1 MRPLLAFAVG
11 AVLVAAGTP
20 ALAEKVAPAS
30 RVMIFLDKFLKL
42 PPAERSRVKLSYAI
56 RHDDKPAANIKAT
69 LVEQS
74 GARTPLPINADGYF
88 ERLPTLAQLQ
98 GDPQIVFDVPADWKM
113 GSAVNFAPQL
123 RPAGEYDVGELSA
136 TVSEANAVMGK
147 AGGILAFAA
156 PKMSGILFERAGG
169 GLVVFGDGRT
179 APLPSVAAGPY
190 FRPADFKGAV
200 RVKLTKTPSTVA
212 FYSGKK

>member
-1 MRPLLAFAVG
+1 MRRALVLMLGVA
-11 AVLVAAGTP
+11 LVAAATP
-20 ALAEKVAPAS
+20 ALAEKAAPAS
-30 RVMIFLDKFLKL
+30 RVMMFLDKFLKL
-42 PPAERSRVKLSYAI
+42 PPSERSRVKLSYAI
-56 RHDDKPAANIKAT
+56 RHDGKPAANIKAT
-69 LVEQS
+69 LVERS

-88 ERLPTLAQLQ
+88 ERLPSLAQLQ

-123 RPAGEYDVGELSA
+123 KPAGEYDVGELSA
-136 TVSEANAVMGK
+136 TVAEANVVMGK
-147 AGGILAFAA
+147 AGGVLAFAA
-156 PKMSGILFERAGG
+156 PKMSGILFEKASG
-169 GLVVFGDGRT
+169 GLVVFNDGRT

-190 FRPADFKGAV
+190 FRPGDFKGAV

>member
-1 MRPLLAFAVG
+1 MKRALALMLGVA
-11 AVLVAAGTP
+11 LVTAATP
-20 ALAEKVAPAS
+20 ALAEKSAPAG
-30 RVMIFLDKFLKL
+30 RVMMFLDKFLKV
-42 PPAERSRVKLSYAI
+42 PPAERSRVRLSYAI
-56 RHDDKPAANIKAT
+56 RHDDKPAGNLKAT
-69 LVEQS
+69 LVEKN

-113 GSAVNFAPQL
+113 GSAIDFAPQL
-123 RPAGEYDVGELSA
+123 KPAGEYDVGELSA
-136 TVSEANAVMGK
+136 TVNEANTVMGK

-156 PKMSGILFERAGG
+156 PKMSGILFEKASG

-179 APLPSVAAGPY
+179 APLPTIASGPY
-190 FRPADFKGAV
+190 FRPGDFQGAV
-200 RVKLTKTPSTVA
+200 RVKLTKSPTKVA